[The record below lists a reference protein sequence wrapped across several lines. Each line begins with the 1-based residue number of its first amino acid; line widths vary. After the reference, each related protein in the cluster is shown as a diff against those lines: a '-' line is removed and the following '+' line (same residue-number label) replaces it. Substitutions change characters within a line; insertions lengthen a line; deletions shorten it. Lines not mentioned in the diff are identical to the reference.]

1 MTEDF
6 VRNYF
11 QNITGKK
18 QRRTCVLQF
27 NKNTIQS
34 RAPTI
39 DFTREEVHVSKEGM
53 NKKFGI
59 ISQKENAIKSR
70 RVITP
75 YLVEWL
81 NLKGP
86 VTLKVVKD
94 VKQANFSHTDGGVQR
109 SVINLENC

>member
-1 MTEDF
+1 
-6 VRNYF
+6 
-11 QNITGKK
+11 
-18 QRRTCVLQF
+18 
-27 NKNTIQS
+27 
-34 RAPTI
+34 
-39 DFTREEVHVSKEGM
+39 M
-53 NKKFGI
+53 NKRFGI

-94 VKQANFSHTDGGVQR
+94 VKQANFSHTDGGVQC
-109 SVINLENC
+109 SAINLENC